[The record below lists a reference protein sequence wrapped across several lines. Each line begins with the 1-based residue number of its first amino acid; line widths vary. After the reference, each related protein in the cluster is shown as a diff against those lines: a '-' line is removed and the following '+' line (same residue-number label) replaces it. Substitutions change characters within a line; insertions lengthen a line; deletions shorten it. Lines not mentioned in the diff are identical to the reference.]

1 MLKKF
6 FAVMVGLFGYHLIKE
21 GDNANASV
29 PKEKDIID
37 LLNETQPEPVTK
49 INFVDNIADEL
60 KFVLGDK
67 SLPRGIRNNNA
78 GNLVQTNIPWQGKI
92 DLSENTDSRFEQFQ
106 DPVYGLRAMYK
117 DIINDIKRGA
127 NTLDKLITQY
137 APKFENNTQ
146 AYINFVAKETGL
158 NPNEEIPLNA
168 DVIVKLGKA
177 IVVKENGANPLNKY
191 WYSDNTYKEAY
202 RKAV

>member
-1 MLKKF
+1 
-6 FAVMVGLFGYHLIKE
+6 MVGLFGYHLIKE